1 MLRKEVVFGV
11 PKYLCEYLSRL
22 VFDPCPSGVLE
33 ALPFS
38 GHSGLGHKSVK
49 TGKVFAYR
57 LGAGKQNTS
66 V

>member
-11 PKYLCEYLSRL
+11 PKYLCEYLSCL
-22 VFDPCPSGVLE
+22 VFDPCPSGILE

-38 GHSGLGHKSVK
+38 GHSGLGQKSVK
-49 TGKVFAYR
+49 IGKMFAYW
-57 LGAGKQNTS
+57 LGAGKQNTT